1 MSVNMMAASF
11 RCSAF
16 WEGTNALKQRLPGM
30 KRRIRQTVWPLSPI
44 LPGLAKAAR
53 FAEALPIRC
62 EKRSATIPNF
72 TNCSPAPNKSGSHKR
87 SEMNS
92 RSFFAELKRLEIR
105 LGPIKVM
112 NKQNGNYMSQDPT
125 KSKRLLSQVIAKW
138 ACSLKYEHLSPEAI
152 QAAKLFWFDSIGC
165 ALGGS
170 QQEDAKILLKHYR
183 AQGAGNGKATAFVC
197 GFKTNPVDAAFL
209 NGHMIR
215 AMDYNDIYWKADPC
229 HPSDLI
235 AAPLALCESE
245 GLTGKDL
252 ILSTVIA
259 YEIEMRLCEI
269 GRPGVREYGWHHAT
283 LSAFAA
289 PVAAGRVLNLTPEQM
304 VSAIGISA
312 SRTFCPGAV
321 TAGKLTNMKN
331 TVDPWAGR
339 MGAESALLARE
350 GFSGPEHIID
360 GKEGLFAVFGHVQ
373 YKGQPA
379 TFDSEGLVKDLPT
392 SPRSHYRILDCGMKS
407 FPIEALSHAPLT
419 AMMKTVKENDIKADE
434 VKEIKVEVI
443 ARAADILGD
452 PHKYRP
458 DSKETADHSLPYCMA
473 VGLVDGMVTPLQ
485 FREERVRDQSLIPI
499 MDKIKVVANEEFEAL
514 FPKFQPSRVTITTND
529 GKSHSTRVDV
539 PKGDPSA
546 PMTED

>member
-1 MSVNMMAASF
+1 MAH
-11 RCSAF
+11 
-16 WEGTNALKQRLPGM
+16 Q
-30 KRRIRQTVWPLSPI
+30 
-44 LPGLAKAAR
+44 
-53 FAEALPIRC
+53 
-62 EKRSATIPNF
+62 
-72 TNCSPAPNKSGSHKR
+72 
-87 SEMNS
+87 
-92 RSFFAELKRLEIR
+92 
-105 LGPIKVM
+105 
-112 NKQNGNYMSQDPT
+112 PT
-125 KSKRLLSQVIAKW
+125 ESKRLLSHIIADW
-138 ACSLKYEHLSPEAI
+138 ACALKYEHLSPAAI

-170 QQEDAKILLKHYR
+170 QQDDAKILLKHYR
-183 AQGAGNGKATAFVC
+183 AMGGGNGSATSFVS

-215 AMDYNDIYWKADPC
+215 AMDYNDIYWKSDPC

-245 GLTGKDL
+245 GLGGQDL
-252 ILSTVIA
+252 ILATIIA
-259 YEIEMRLCEI
+259 YEIEMRLCEV

-289 PVAAGRVLNLTPEQM
+289 PVAAGRVLNLTPAQM
-304 VSAIGISA
+304 VSAMGISA

-339 MGAESALLARE
+339 MGAESALLACG

-360 GKEGLFAVFGHVQ
+360 GKEGLFAVFKHVI
-373 YKGQPA
+373 YEGKPA
-379 TFDSEGLVKDLPT
+379 TFDAEELIKDLPT
-392 SPRSHYRILDCGMKS
+392 SKDSHYRILDCGMKS
-407 FPIEALSHAPLT
+407 FPIEALSHSPLT
-419 AMMKTVKENDIKADE
+419 AMMKTVKEHNIKAAD

-473 VGLVDGMVTPLQ
+473 AGLVDGMVTPLQ
-485 FREERVRDQSLIPI
+485 FKEERVLDKALIPI
-499 MDKIKVVANEEFEAL
+499 MDKVKVVANQEFEAL
-514 FPKFQPSRVTITTND
+514 FPKFQPSRVTITTNS
-529 GKSHSTRVDV
+529 GESHSTRVDV
-539 PKGDPSA
+539 PKGDPRD
-546 PMTED
+546 PMTEEEIAVKFTALGGDVIGKEQCKKLQSFVMSMETAKTLGGLFELTTAR

>member
-1 MSVNMMAASF
+1 MAH
-11 RCSAF
+11 
-16 WEGTNALKQRLPGM
+16 Q
-30 KRRIRQTVWPLSPI
+30 
-44 LPGLAKAAR
+44 
-53 FAEALPIRC
+53 
-62 EKRSATIPNF
+62 
-72 TNCSPAPNKSGSHKR
+72 
-87 SEMNS
+87 
-92 RSFFAELKRLEIR
+92 
-105 LGPIKVM
+105 
-112 NKQNGNYMSQDPT
+112 PT
-125 KSKRLLSQVIAKW
+125 ESNRLLSHTIADW
-138 ACSLKYEHLSPEAI
+138 ACALKYEHLSPEAI

-170 QQEDAKILLKHYR
+170 QQDDAKILLKHYR
-183 AQGAGNGKATAFVC
+183 AMSGGNGNATAFVS
-197 GFKTNPVDAAFL
+197 GFKTNPVDASFL

-245 GLTGKDL
+245 GLNGQDL
-252 ILSTVIA
+252 ILATIIA
-259 YEIEMRLCEI
+259 YEIEMRFCEI

-289 PVAAGRVLNLTPEQM
+289 PVAAGRVLNLTVDQM

-312 SRTFCPGAV
+312 ARTFCPGAV

-373 YKGQPA
+373 YKGQAA
-379 TFDSEGLVKDLPT
+379 TFDGEALVADLPNST
-392 SPRSHYRILDCGMKS
+392 KSHYRILDCGMKS

-419 AMMKTVKENDIKADE
+419 AMMKAVKEHKIQAND

-485 FREERVRDQSLIPI
+485 FREERVRDKSLIPI
-499 MDKIKVVANEEFEAL
+499 MDKVKVVANDEFEAL
-514 FPKFQPSRVTITTND
+514 FPKFHSSRVTITTAD
-529 GKSHSTRVDV
+529 GKQHSTRVDV
-539 PKGDPSA
+539 PKGDPRD
-546 PMTED
+546 PMNEDEIALKFTALGGDVIGKDRCEKLQRCIMNIETAKNLDEFLELTIAH

>member
-1 MSVNMMAASF
+1 MARRTRAFPSDSSALICFSVIRVIGGHILIEETRMS
-11 RCSAF
+11 R
-16 WEGTNALKQRLPGM
+16 
-30 KRRIRQTVWPLSPI
+30 
-44 LPGLAKAAR
+44 
-53 FAEALPIRC
+53 
-62 EKRSATIPNF
+62 
-72 TNCSPAPNKSGSHKR
+72 
-87 SEMNS
+87 
-92 RSFFAELKRLEIR
+92 
-105 LGPIKVM
+105 
-112 NKQNGNYMSQDPT
+112 PT
-125 KSKRLLSQVIAKW
+125 TESKHLLSHTIAEW
-138 ACSLKYEHLSPEAI
+138 ACALKYEHLSPEAI

-170 QQEDAKILLKHYR
+170 QQDDAKILLKHYR
-183 AQGAGNGKATAFVC
+183 AMDGGKGAATAFVS

-245 GLTGKDL
+245 RLSGKDL
-252 ILSTVIA
+252 ILATIIA
-259 YEIEMRLCEI
+259 YEIEMRLCEV

-289 PVAAGRVLNLTPEQM
+289 PIAAGRVLNLTSEQM
-304 VSAIGISA
+304 VSAMGISA
-312 SRTFCPGAV
+312 SRTFCPSAV

-339 MGAESALLARE
+339 MGAESTLLARE

-360 GKEGLFAVFGHVQ
+360 GKEGLFAVFKHVQ

-379 TFDSEGLVKDLPT
+379 AFDDEVLVKDLPN
-392 SPRSHYRILDCGMKS
+392 SKASHYRILDCGMKS
-407 FPIEALSHAPLT
+407 FPVEALSHAPLT
-419 AMMKTVKENDIKADE
+419 AMMKTVKEHEIKAND

-473 VGLVDGMVTPLQ
+473 AGLVDGMVTPLQ
-485 FREERVRDQSLIPI
+485 FKEERVLDKALIPI
-499 MDKIKVVANEEFEAL
+499 MDKVKVVANEEFEAL

-529 GKSHSTRVDV
+529 GKSHATRVDV
-539 PKGDPSA
+539 PKGDPRD
-546 PMTED
+546 PMTEEEIAVKFNALGGDVIGKDQCKRLQRFIMNIETAKNLGGLFELTTAR

>member
-1 MSVNMMAASF
+1 MSSSPNVS
-11 RCSAF
+11 
-16 WEGTNALKQRLPGM
+16 
-30 KRRIRQTVWPLSPI
+30 KRPLSYTI
-44 LPGLAKAAR
+44 
-53 FAEALPIRC
+53 AE
-62 EKRSATIPNF
+62 
-72 TNCSPAPNKSGSHKR
+72 
-87 SEMNS
+87 
-92 RSFFAELKRLEIR
+92 
-105 LGPIKVM
+105 
-112 NKQNGNYMSQDPT
+112 
-125 KSKRLLSQVIAKW
+125 W
-138 ACSLKYEHLSPEAI
+138 ACSLKYEHLSPKAI

-170 QQEDAKILLKHYR
+170 QKEDAKILLEHYR
-183 AQGAGNGKATAFVC
+183 AMGGPARGSKATAFVS

-235 AAPLALCESE
+235 AAALALCENE
-245 GLTGKDL
+245 GLSGKDL
-252 ILSTVIA
+252 ILATIIA

-289 PVAAGRVLNLTPEQM
+289 PVAAGRVLDLTPKQM

-339 MGAESALLARE
+339 MGVESALLARE

-379 TFDSEGLVKDLPT
+379 SFDGEGLVKDLPM
-392 SPRSHYRILDCGMKS
+392 SPKSHYRILDCGMKS

-419 AMMKTVKENDIKADE
+419 AMMKTVKENRIKAAD
-434 VKEIKVEVI
+434 VK
-443 ARAADILGD
+443 
-452 PHKYRP
+452 
-458 DSKETADHSLPYCMA
+458 
-473 VGLVDGMVTPLQ
+473 
-485 FREERVRDQSLIPI
+485 
-499 MDKIKVVANEEFEAL
+499 
-514 FPKFQPSRVTITTND
+514 
-529 GKSHSTRVDV
+529 
-539 PKGDPSA
+539 
-546 PMTED
+546 